1 MISVKG
7 NFVSVMFQ
15 CLNHTATHAC
25 QLVEALQRKPMATK
39 NTWAN
44 PGVIA
49 VVRGSTATAQ
59 ILQDNAPI
67 RRAACI
73 FGVAG
78 FQAFR
83 KGLRDRWK
91 TGQEN

>member
-1 MISVKG
+1 M
-7 NFVSVMFQ
+7 VS
-15 CLNHTATHAC
+15 
-25 QLVEALQRKPMATK
+25 RATK

-49 VVRGSTATAQ
+49 FVRGSTATAR
-59 ILQDNAPI
+59 ILQDNATNAPI
-67 RRAACI
+67 WRAAYI

-83 KGLRDRWK
+83 KEFRDRCT
-91 TGQEN
+91 TGQENGDLPEE